1 MTDTSLG
8 RRIVL
13 NRNGSLHVYVLL
25 DASGSVQQDNFELFR
40 QSAVAIV
47 DRVRGGSRVGPWGD
61 HRDMEWDHGGMG
73 RGKGVG
79 PWGEEVGPQED
90 HGEMRRWGEVETTGR

>member
-1 MTDTSLG
+1 MVTDKSLG

-13 NRNGSLHVYVLL
+13 SHNESLHVYVLL

-47 DRVRGGSRVGPWGD
+47 DRVRGDSGVGPWGD
-61 HRDMEWDHGGMG
+61 HGGWGGEMGWDHGEKRWDY
-73 RGKGVG
+73 RGIM
-79 PWGEEVGPQED
+79 E
-90 HGEMRRWGEVETTGR
+90 R